1 MTVQSEAVSEALL
14 PLGTLIAD
22 TIRDTPVR
30 LGSAESA
37 GDLASAITAK
47 VAVYA
52 YDEMR
57 PLIEALRTVHQSMTS
72 CVGDE
77 WAMEWLGE
85 VWTQL
90 PLHIRAVAGDED
102 ALAELNTTP
111 EEAS

>member
-1 MTVQSEAVSEALL
+1 MTAQSEAVAEVLL
-14 PLGTLIAD
+14 PLGALIAD
-22 TIRDTPVR
+22 TIRDTPIR

-37 GDLASAITAK
+37 SDLASAITTK

-52 YDEMR
+52 YEEMR

-85 VWTQL
+85 VWASL
-90 PLHIRAVAGDED
+90 PLDVRAIAGDED
-102 ALAELNTTP
+102 ALAELNATP
-111 EEAS
+111 KEAS